1 MSLKIFHIVFIVV
14 SIAFSAFMA
23 VWGVV
28 HYRRSG
34 AAGDLILG
42 LSFVLLG
49 GVLVVY
55 SNWFVR
61 KLRALNW

>member
-1 MSLKIFHIVFIVV
+1 MSLKAFHIVFIAV
-14 SIAFSAFMA
+14 SIALSAFMA

-34 AAGDLILG
+34 ATGDLALA
-42 LSFVLLG
+42 LSFVALG